1 MKTPVIIGIAGGTG
15 SGKTTVARAIY
26 DRVGKDRIEWISHD
40 SYYRNF
46 DGYSPEQRHQIN
58 FDHPDSLE
66 TELLVR
72 HLDVL
77 AKGSSVDVP
86 VYEFATHSRN
96 PDKTHRVE
104 PRKVIIV
111 EGILVLA
118 EPELRKRIDIKLFVD
133 TPASPREARIK
144 WRSTPSFPGS
154 SIYSFSYLPCLQPQ
168 PAVLHEV
175 TKFTDRRNGEVLPS
189 RFGVLPC
196 VGVEP
201 IHGAPRI
208 TTHGYRYTEGGDW
221 DCLWCTS
228 KRTRALKT
236 RFAGSNGNAK
246 SRGSSPS

>member
-26 DRVGKDRIEWISHD
+26 DQVGSDRIEWISHD

-46 DGYSPEQRHQIN
+46 DGLPDEERKRIN

-77 AKGSSVDVP
+77 GKGSSVEVP
-86 VYEFATHSRN
+86 VYEFTTHSRSIE
-96 PDKTHRVE
+96 TQTVQ

-133 TPASPREARIK
+133 TPPDIRFMRRLTRDIQARGRTLEAVVEQ
-144 WRSTPSFPGS
+144 
-154 SIYSFSYLPCLQPQ
+154 YLTTVRPM
-168 PAVLHEV
+168 HEE
-175 TKFTDRRNGEVLPS
+175 F
-189 RFGVLPC
+189 
-196 VGVEP
+196 VEP
-201 IHGAPRI
+201 SK
-208 TTHGYRYTEGGDW
+208 RYADLIIPEGGENQV
-221 DCLWCTS
+221 
-228 KRTRALKT
+228 ALD
-236 RFAGSNGNAK
+236 AIV
-246 SRGSSPS
+246 SRVERLLA